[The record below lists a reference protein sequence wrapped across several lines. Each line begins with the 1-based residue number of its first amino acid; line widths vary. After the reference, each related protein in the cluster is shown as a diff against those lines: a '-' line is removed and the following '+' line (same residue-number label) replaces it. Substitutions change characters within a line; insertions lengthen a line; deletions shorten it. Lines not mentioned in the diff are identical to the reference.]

1 MRRAQEAYSGRWPH
15 VSPAHRRL
23 MMNTSMP
30 SVRERMAGAARR
42 IGRLK
47 RIDRAAV
54 GVITLGGISVIIAVL
69 GILVFIAAQ
78 AAPLFRPATLTL
90 SEHVRLANPPPVEGG
105 TRLPVFGTDEY
116 RKFIYTVEPDGRLAF
131 YRYDNGE
138 SARKLPVP
146 GIGAATITASSK
158 SLLGN
163 FVAAGT
169 SDGRV
174 SLMQIRFTPQ
184 YREQTMADVA
194 IELRERGLIEID
206 PQKRSIRDVSYLE
219 QEGQK
224 FVAALLTDRDIA
236 CWWTD
241 ADGKEWRASLTVPA
255 PERVTAIRLG
265 RNGALVAGT
274 DRGNVYHWLP
284 QPDMRLTDVSPVG
297 GGAIT
302 ALEWVL
308 GGKSWVAGTE
318 DGSLTGWFRVPLG
331 GDGVQAMVHAHTY
344 ARQSSAVVAI
354 AMSGRERSFV
364 TAGRDGTVVFRHFTS
379 ERVLAE
385 VSIGEM
391 VRGLLIT
398 PKADGLL
405 VARGGVVDRFAI
417 VNPHP
422 ETSWKVLF
430 GKVWYEGY
438 SQPEYVWQSTGAT
451 DDVEAKFSLV
461 PLVFGTIKGTLYAML
476 FAIPLSVLAALYTSQ
491 FVHPSIRA
499 KIKPTVEIMAALP
512 SVVIGFL
519 AGLYL
524 ASVVEK
530 NLVAVVA
537 MFILTPVFGT
547 VGVFVWRLLPRR
559 ILAHLRP
566 GTELAV
572 IVPML
577 LAAVWAA
584 HAAGPTLERWLFAG
598 DARFW
603 LKQALG
609 LTYDQRNCLVV
620 GLAMG
625 FAVIPIIFTIS
636 EDAFSSVPSNLTAA
650 SLALGASRWQTAVRV
665 VLPTASPGSF
675 SAIMVG
681 FGRAVGETMIVL
693 MATGN
698 TPLMDWSIF
707 NGMRTLAANIAVEIP
722 ESPQG
727 GTLYR
732 TLFLTASLLFVLTF
746 LVNTVAELIRQRL
759 REQYKAV

>member
-1 MRRAQEAYSGRWPH
+1 MPFSGRRPC
-15 VSPAHRRL
+15 VPPAHSRL
-23 MMNTSMP
+23 TMNTSMP
-30 SVRERMAGAARR
+30 SVRERMAGAAQR

-54 GVITLGGISVIIAVL
+54 GVITIGGISVIIAVL

-78 AAPLFRPATLTL
+78 AVPLFEPATLSPTGQ
-90 SEHVRLANPPPVEGG
+90 VRLDSPPPLDGAAI
-105 TRLPVFGTDEY
+105 LPVFGVDEY
-116 RKFIYTVEPDGRLAF
+116 RRFIYAVEPDGRLTF
-131 YRYDNGE
+131 HRYDTGE
-138 SARKLPVP
+138 VARKLPIP
-146 GIGAATITASSK
+146 GLGAATITASSR

-163 FVAAGT
+163 YVAAGT

-174 SLMQIRFTPQ
+174 SLMQIRFTPVYQ
-184 YREQTMADVA
+184 GQTLADLA
-194 IELRERGLIEID
+194 IDLRERGLVDID
-206 PQKRSIRDVSYLE
+206 RGKRPIRNVSYLE

-224 FVAALLTDRDIA
+224 FVAVLLTDREIA

-241 ADGKEWRASLTVPA
+241 ADAKEWRASLTVPS
-255 PERVTAIRLG
+255 PERVTALRLG

-274 DRGNVYHWLP
+274 DSGNVYHWLP

-297 GGAIT
+297 GGGIT

-308 GGKSWVAGTE
+308 GGKSFVAGTE

-331 GDGVQAMVHAHTY
+331 ENGAQAMVHAHTY
-344 ARQSSAVVAI
+344 ERQSSAVVAI
-354 AMSGRERSFV
+354 AMSGRERSFA
-364 TAGRDGTVVFRHFTS
+364 TAGRDGTIVLRHFTS
-379 ERVLAE
+379 ERVMAE
-385 VSIGEM
+385 GSVGEPA
-391 VRGLLIT
+391 RALLIT

-422 ETSWKVLF
+422 EISWAVLF

-438 SQPEYVWQSTGAT
+438 TKPEYVWQSTGAT
-451 DDVEAKFSLV
+451 DDVEAKLSLV

-476 FAIPLSVLAALYTSQ
+476 FAIPLSVLGALYTSQ

-530 NLVAVVA
+530 NLVAVLALFVA
-537 MFILTPVFGT
+537 APIFGT
-547 VGVFVWRLLPRR
+547 AGVVVWRALPRG
-559 ILAHLRP
+559 ILARLRP
-566 GTELAV
+566 GAELAV

-577 LAAVWAA
+577 LASVCVCQ
-584 HAAGPTLERWLFAG
+584 AAGPLIERWLFAG

-603 LKQALG
+603 LTEALS

-625 FAVIPIIFTIS
+625 FAVIPLIFTIS

-665 VLPTASPGSF
+665 VLPTASPGIF

-681 FGRAVGETMIVL
+681 YGRAVGETMIVL

-732 TLFLTASLLFVLTF
+732 TLFLTAALLFMLTF
-746 LVNTVAELIRQRL
+746 LVNTVAEVIRQRL
-759 REQYKAV
+759 RNQYKAV

>member
-1 MRRAQEAYSGRWPH
+1 
-15 VSPAHRRL
+15 
-23 MMNTSMP
+23 MP

-78 AAPLFRPATLTL
+78 AMPLFKPATLTP
-90 SEHVRLANPPPVEGG
+90 SEHVRLASPPQGLG
-105 TRLPVFGTDEY
+105 AAHLSVFGTDEY
-116 RKFIYTVEPDGRLAF
+116 RRYIYTVNPDGGLAF
-131 YRYDNGE
+131 YRYDNGAA
-138 SARKLPVP
+138 ARDLPVP
-146 GIGAATITASSK
+146 GLGAATVTASSR
-158 SLLGN
+158 SLLGH

-169 SDGRV
+169 SDGRI
-174 SLMQIRFTPQ
+174 SLVQVRFTPQ
-184 YREQTMADVA
+184 YERQTMADVA
-194 IELRERGLIEID
+194 IELRERGIVDID
-206 PQKRSIRDVSYLE
+206 PAKRPVRDVSYLE

-224 FVAALLTDRDIA
+224 FVAALMSDRDIA

-241 ADGKEWRASLTVPA
+241 ADGKEWRASLSVPA
-255 PERVTAIRLG
+255 PQRVTAIRLG

-274 DRGNVYHWLP
+274 DAGNVYHWLP

-318 DGSLTGWFRVPLG
+318 NGSLTGWFRVPLG
-331 GDGVQAMVHAHTY
+331 ADGPPAMVHAHTY
-344 ARQSSAVVAI
+344 QPQSSAVVAI
-354 AMSGRERSFV
+354 AMSGRERSFA
-364 TAGRDGTVVFRHFTS
+364 TAGRDGTIVLRHFTS
-379 ERVLAE
+379 ERRLAD
-385 VSIGEM
+385 VSVGD
-391 VRGLLIT
+391 VARAVLIT

-405 VARGGVVDRFAI
+405 VARGGGIDRFAI
-417 VNPHP
+417 ANPHP
-422 ETSWKVLF
+422 EISWGVLF
-430 GKVWYEGY
+430 SKVWYEGY
-438 SQPEYVWQSTGAT
+438 SKPEYVWQSTGAT

-476 FAIPLSVLAALYTSQ
+476 FAIPLSVLGALYTSQ
-491 FVHPSIRA
+491 FVHASIRA

-530 NLVAVVA
+530 NLVALGA
-537 MFILTPVFGT
+537 LFLLAPALGT
-547 VGVFVWRLLPRR
+547 VGVVLWRALPRR
-559 ILAHLRP
+559 ILARLRP
-566 GTELAV
+566 GSELAV

-577 LAAVWAA
+577 LAAVWVA
-584 HAAGPTLERWLFAG
+584 HATGPPLERWLFAG

-603 LKQALG
+603 LTQTLG
-609 LTYDQRNCLVV
+609 VTYDQRNCLVV

-665 VLPTASPGSF
+665 VLPTASPGVF

-732 TLFLTASLLFVLTF
+732 TLFLTAALLFVLTF
-746 LVNTVAELIRQRL
+746 LINTVAEVIRQRL
-759 REQYKAV
+759 RDQYKAV

>member
-1 MRRAQEAYSGRWPH
+1 
-15 VSPAHRRL
+15 
-23 MMNTSMP
+23 MMDPSKL

-69 GILVFIAAQ
+69 GILVFIVTEAV
-78 AAPLFRPATLTL
+78 PLFSPATLTL
-90 SEHVRLANPPPVEGG
+90 SEHVRLASPPLAEGAA
-105 TRLPVFGTDEY
+105 RLPVFGTDEY
-116 RKFIYTVEPDGRLAF
+116 RKFIYAVESDGRLAF

-138 SARKLPVP
+138 TARKLPIP
-146 GIGAATITASSK
+146 GLGSATVTASSK

-163 FVAAGT
+163 YVAAGT
-169 SDGRV
+169 NDGRV
-174 SLMQIRFTPQ
+174 SLMQVRFTPQ
-184 YREQTMADVA
+184 YEAQAMSDLV
-194 IELRERGLIEID
+194 IELREQGLVEVD
-206 PQKRSIRDVSYLE
+206 PGKRLVRDVSYLE
-219 QEGQK
+219 QDGQK
-224 FVAALLTDRDIA
+224 FVAALVTDRDIA

-241 ADGKEWRASLTVPA
+241 ADGKEWRASLAVPA

-284 QPDMRLTDVSPVG
+284 QPEMRLTDVSPVG
-297 GGAIT
+297 GGGVT

-318 DGSLTGWFRVPLG
+318 DGSVSGWFRAPF
-331 GDGVQAMVHAHTY
+331 GVGNASAMVRAHTY
-344 ARQSSAVVAI
+344 EPQPSAVVAI

-364 TAGRDGTVVFRHFTS
+364 TAGRDGSVVLRHFTS
-379 ERVLAE
+379 ERVLAH
-385 VSIGEM
+385 VSVGETA
-391 VRGLLIT
+391 RALLIT

-405 VARGGVVDRFAI
+405 VARGGVVDRFA
-417 VNPHP
+417 VLNPHP

-438 SQPEYVWQSTGAT
+438 ARPEYVWQSTGAT
-451 DDVEAKFSLV
+451 DDVEAKLSLV

-476 FAIPLSVLAALYTSQ
+476 FAIPLSVLGALYTSQ
-491 FVHPSIRA
+491 FVHPTIRA

-530 NLVAVVA
+530 NLVAIGA
-537 MFILTPVFGT
+537 LFALAPVFGT
-547 VGVFVWRLLPRR
+547 AGVVVWRALPRR
-559 ILAHLRP
+559 VLARLRP
-566 GTELAV
+566 GTELVV
-572 IVPML
+572 ILPML
-577 LAAVWAA
+577 LAAVWVA
-584 HAAGPTLERWLFAG
+584 HAAGPALERWLFAG

-603 LKQALG
+603 LNQALG
-609 LTYDQRNCLVV
+609 VTYDQRNCLVV
-620 GLAMG
+620 GIAMG

-665 VLPTASPGSF
+665 VLPTASPGIF

-759 REQYKAV
+759 RDQYKAV